1 MNNEKVAHDLAMF
14 VMNHSH
20 TSYVDEID
28 YTTLNTDDLVVEYE
42 KLYNK
47 ILNLLK

>member
-14 VMNHSH
+14 IMNHSN
-20 TSYVDEID
+20 TLNVDEID

-42 KLYNK
+42 KLYSK
-47 ILNLLK
+47 ILDLLK